1 MNTYKTRRHLCPKQ
15 GNNIDTNFSTP
26 GGTPGGTPLYKPH
39 RSVPAHRVW
48 FSRFGVKTGIDFVH
62 FGLES
67 GMVFEETRRMYEH
80 ICRKKGQ
87 DLENRAVHPHQ
98 EFLGV
103 PPGQH

>member
-1 MNTYKTRRHLCPKQ
+1 MPISAL
-15 GNNIDTNFSTP
+15 P
-26 GGTPGGTPLYKPH
+26 GVLPYITHIGMCRPTGYGM
-39 RSVPAHRVW
+39 ARVW
-48 FSRFGVKTGIDFVH
+48 FSRFGLKTGIDFVH

-67 GMVFEETRRMYEH
+67 GMVFEEIRRIYEH